1 MIDMVT
7 ERLEGDDV
15 WLGRDLQDRD
25 DWIVRLD
32 DDDIAEIDAAL
43 AVAKSAG
50 AAIPFDRDLFPLD
63 RMRMT
68 IGRVFDLVTAGCGVA
83 LLRGLPR
90 EHYTPED
97 CALIYWG
104 IGAHLGTGVSQS
116 PRGDLIGYV
125 RDEGLQMGDPNARG
139 YKTAGELQFHCDQ
152 LPTDIL
158 GLFCVNDARSGGE
171 SHIVSA
177 LAIHNV
183 IRDER
188 PDLLPHLYEPIHVDW
203 RGDEPAGEP
212 PWYRV
217 PMFSVAEGKI
227 TSRFTNR
234 FFVQSTTRHGEH
246 LAPTPEQW
254 EALEFAHAV
263 AERPEMRLTMRF
275 QPGDM
280 QFISNHTTL
289 HGRSVFEDWDE
300 PDRKRLLLR
309 LWIAVDD
316 ARRRPL
322 SPLLDERYHWVE
334 TGGIP
339 KRDAHEA
346 AG

>member
-7 ERLEGDDV
+7 EDLEGPDV
-15 WLGRDLQDRD
+15 WFGRDLQERD
-25 DWIVRLD
+25 DWIIRLD
-32 DDDIAEIDAAL
+32 NDDVADIDAAL
-43 AVAKSAG
+43 VVAKSNG
-50 AAIPFDRDLFPLD
+50 AVIPFGRDLFPLD
-63 RMRMT
+63 RLRAT
-68 IGRVFDLVTAGCGVA
+68 IDRTFNLVSQGCGVA

-90 EHYTPED
+90 ERYTPEE
-97 CALIYWG
+97 CELIYWG
-104 IGAHLGTGVSQS
+104 IGCYLGTGVSQS

-125 RDEGLQMGDPNARG
+125 RDEGLTMGDPNARG

-171 SHIVSA
+171 SQIVSA

-183 IRDER
+183 VREER
-188 PDLLPHLYEPIHVDW
+188 PDLLPYLYEPINVDW
-203 RGDEPAGEP
+203 RGDEPEDQP

-227 TSRFTNR
+227 TSRFTNK
-234 FFVQSTTRHGEH
+234 FFVRSTTRHGEE
-246 LAPTPEQW
+246 LTPTPEQW
-254 EALEFAHAV
+254 AALEFAHAV
-263 AERPEMRLTMRF
+263 AERPEMRLTMSF

-289 HGRSVFEDWDE
+289 HGRSIFEDWEE

-309 LWIAVDD
+309 LWVAVDD

-322 SPLLDERYHWVE
+322 SPLLDERYHWVSI
-334 TGGIP
+334 GGIP
-339 KRDAHEA
+339 RREIA
-346 AG
+346 

>member
-1 MIDMVT
+1 MIEMVT
-7 ERLEGDDV
+7 KRLEGPDV
-15 WLGRDLQDRD
+15 WFGRDLQARD
-25 DWIVRLD
+25 DWIIRLD
-32 DDDIAEIDAAL
+32 DQDIGEIDSALASVKAAGAEI
-43 AVAKSAG
+43 
-50 AAIPFDRDLFPLD
+50 PFGGDLFPLD
-63 RMRMT
+63 RLRT
-68 IGRVFDLVTAGCGVA
+68 RLERAFELVVNGCGVV

-90 EHYTPED
+90 ERYTPKD
-97 CALIYWG
+97 CELIYWG
-104 IGAHLGTGVSQS
+104 VGCYLGAAVSQS

-125 RDEGLQMGDPNARG
+125 RDEGLSMDDPNARG

-158 GLFCVNDARSGGE
+158 GLFCVNGARRGGE

-203 RGDEPAGEP
+203 RGDEPAGQP

-217 PMFSVAEGKI
+217 PMFSVAEEKI

-234 FFVQSTTRHGEH
+234 FFVSSTTRHGKD

-254 EALEFAHAV
+254 AALEFAHAV
-263 AERPEMRLTMRF
+263 AERPEMRLTMMF
-275 QPGDM
+275 EPGDM
-280 QFISNHTTL
+280 QFINNHTTL
-289 HGRSVFEDWDE
+289 HGRSTFEDWDE

-322 SPLLDERYHWVE
+322 SPLLAERYHWVRN
-334 TGGIP
+334 GGIP
-339 KRDAHEA
+339 RRDVA
-346 AG
+346 

>member
-1 MIDMVT
+1 MVDMVT
-7 ERLEGDDV
+7 EHLEGPDV
-15 WLGRDLQDRD
+15 WLGRDLQARD

-32 DDDIAEIDAAL
+32 AGDIAEIDAAL
-43 AVAKSAG
+43 AVAKSHA
-50 AAIPFDRDLFPLD
+50 AAIPFDRALFPLD
-63 RMRMT
+63 GLRAT
-68 IGRVFDLVTAGCGVA
+68 LDRVFELVVNGCGVA

-90 EHYTPED
+90 ERYTPAE
-97 CALIYWG
+97 CELIYWG
-104 IGAHLGTGVSQS
+104 IGGHLGNAVSQS

-125 RDEGLQMGDPNARG
+125 RDEGLSMGDPNARG

-158 GLFCVNDARSGGE
+158 GLFCVNDARRGGE

-177 LAIHNV
+177 LAIHNAV
-183 IRDER
+183 RAER
-188 PDLLPHLYEPIHVDW
+188 PDLLPHLYAPINVDW
-203 RGDEPAGEP
+203 RGDEPEGEP

-234 FFVQSTTRHGEH
+234 FFVRSTTRHGED
-246 LAPTPEQW
+246 LAPTAAQW

-263 AERPEMRLTMRF
+263 AERPEMRLTMTFR
-275 QPGDM
+275 PGDM

-289 HGRSVFEDWDE
+289 HGRSTFEDWDE
-300 PDRKRLLLR
+300 PARKRLLLR

-322 SPLLDERYHWVE
+322 SPLLDERYHWVK

-339 KRDAHEA
+339 RREVA
-346 AG
+346 